1 GYVVCSPISLLT
13 CSVFFFQA
21 EDGIRAFH
29 VTGVQTCALPI
40 CGGVGLR
47 QRRLPPGGRGG
58 GAAAGAGPSARTDHE
73 APLHPLAVGRG
84 GGGGGPPGA
93 SGGGEPGG
101 AAGGGGRP
109 PLPTPARGPGLPG
122 GQRWVVAGLRDDR
135 WGGPP

>member
-1 GYVVCSPISLLT
+1 RGGGGPLL
-13 CSVFFFQA
+13 SFL
-21 EDGIRAFH
+21 DRAGPGRRPGLGEH
-29 VTGVQTCALPI
+29 SR
-40 CGGVGLR
+40 GGVGLR

-93 SGGGEPGG
+93 NGGGEPGG

-122 GQRWVVAGLRDDR
+122 GQRWVEIGRASCRERVWSWVRARSIGRR
-135 WGGPP
+135 R